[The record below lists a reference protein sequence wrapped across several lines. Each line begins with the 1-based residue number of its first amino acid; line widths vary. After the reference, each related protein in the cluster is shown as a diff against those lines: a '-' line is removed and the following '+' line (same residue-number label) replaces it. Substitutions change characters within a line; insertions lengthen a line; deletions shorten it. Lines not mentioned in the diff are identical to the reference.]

1 MLAWRLLGDVFNLMQ
16 MDNVCK
22 PAALGEDGDVFGK
35 GQLGVDHGF
44 TFSTAQLTTPA
55 WCHQLRHRVVVG
67 MGGRVLC
74 WQRRWNTIAAV
85 TGGIVLVTAL
95 GSHPTSGN

>member
-1 MLAWRLLGDVFNLMQ
+1 VLAWRLLGDVFNLMQ

-67 MGGRVLC
+67 DGRESLVLAEAVEHN
-74 WQRRWNTIAAV
+74 RGRHRWHRA
-85 TGGIVLVTAL
+85 VTAL